1 MAGSVIQGL
10 IALNKADY
18 VWHAYHGT
26 LLTIAVIVFSI
37 AFNTVF
43 AAKLPLIEAAVLF
56 LHFCGLFAII
66 IPLWVFGPRAP
77 AHETLLVFQNNGGW
91 PTVGLSA
98 MIGLTTPL
106 SVIVGYDCSVHMSE
120 EINDASITL
129 PRAIIWSII
138 VNGSLA
144 FIMAITLIFTLGN
157 VDNLLASVTRQP
169 FIQQIFNAT
178 NSYGGTNSMVAVH
191 IILLTASAISE
202 VATSSRQLWSFARD
216 GGLPGSVW
224 ISKASTILRIRFF
237 STNCS

>member
-10 IALNKADY
+10 IALNKPDY

-37 AFNTVF
+37 VFNTFF
-43 AAKLPLIEAAVLF
+43 AAKLPFIESAVLF
-56 LHFCGLFAII
+56 LHFCGLFVII
-66 IPLWVFGPRAP
+66 IPLWVLAPRAS
-77 AHETLLVFQNNGGW
+77 AHETLLGFQNNGGW
-91 PTVGLSA
+91 ATVGLSS

-106 SVIVGYDCSVHMSE
+106 SVVVGYDCSVHMSE
-120 EINDASITL
+120 EIHDASKTL
-129 PRAIIWSII
+129 PNAIIWSII

-169 FIQQIFNAT
+169 FIQQIYNAT
-178 NSYGGTNSMVAVH
+178 QSYGGTNAMVAVV
-191 IILLTASAISE
+191 IVLLTSSCISE
-202 VATSSRQLWSFARD
+202 VATASRQIWSFARD

-224 ISKASTILRIRFF
+224 ISKVSILLKINF
-237 STNCS
+237 SL

>member
-18 VWHAYHGT
+18 VWHNWHGT
-26 LLTIAVIVFSI
+26 LLTIAVIAFST

-43 AAKLPLIEAAVLF
+43 AAKLPLIEGVVLF
-56 LHFCGLFAII
+56 MHFCGLFAII
-66 IPLWVFGPRAP
+66 IPLWVLGPRAP

-91 PTVGLSA
+91 PTVGLSS

-120 EINDASITL
+120 EIHDASLTL
-129 PRAIIWSII
+129 PKAIIWSII

-144 FIMAITLIFTLGN
+144 FIMAITLIFTLGDIN
-157 VDNLLASVTRQP
+157 SLFASVTRQP

-178 NSYGGTNSMVAVH
+178 GSYGGTNAMVAVH
-191 IILLTASAISE
+191 VILLTASCISE
-202 VATSSRQLWSFARD
+202 VATASRQIWSFARD
-216 GGLPGSVW
+216 RGVPFSAW
-224 ISKASTILRIRFF
+224 ISEVRIILKFGF
-237 STNCS
+237 SH